1 MNYQLVKNTEWK
13 EVEINGEYK
22 DIPSDW
28 SIFKLSSLVKRSI
41 TKGTTPTTIGF
52 SFLDKGDVKFFK
64 VEHLKEDKI
73 LPTNIF
79 INNQC
84 NEKMKRSQLEEND
97 LLFSIAGTIGN
108 VAKVKKDDLPAN
120 INQAIAI
127 IRFKNINDLD
137 YTKFYI
143 KNYVEKITKNTLTGV
158 IPNFNLEM
166 LENIEIRYP
175 NKEQSTIASILSH
188 QESIIQDIESLI
200 SKHESRFQY
209 LSDELLSGRLRVKEV
224 DGQTVLYKNPEDN
237 WKEVEING
245 EIKEIPKDWGVFTL
259 KDFGFVK
266 TSSVDKKI
274 KEGEQIV
281 NLFNYMD
288 VYRSTTKLVDSNIK
302 FTKTS
307 IKPHVL
313 EENYI
318 RKGDVFFTPSSETED
333 DIGYSATAI
342 EDIPNA
348 VYSYHLIRFRPTKK
362 LLDERFSGKLF
373 NTKLCR
379 DYFTE
384 KCNGLTRMTLKK
396 GDFEELQIY
405 FPTDLLEQNTIY
417 SVIHNQEKMIE
428 YQKSLWDKEK
438 QKFNWLLDNLLS
450 GKYLIKE

>member
-1 MNYQLVKNTEWK
+1 MSNYQLIKNTEWK
-13 EVEINGEYK
+13 EVEINGELK
-22 DIPSDW
+22 EIPSDW

-166 LENIEIRYP
+166 LENIEIPYP
-175 NKEQSTIASILSH
+175 NKEQSAIASILSE
-188 QESIIQDIESLI
+188 QESVIENIEQLIQ
-200 SKHESRFQY
+200 KYESRFQY
-209 LSDELLSGRLRVKEV
+209 LSDELLSGRLRVKEL
-224 DGQTVLYKNPEDN
+224 DGEMVLYKNPDDN

-245 EIKEIPKDWGVFTL
+245 EMKEIPSDWENSTPKKLNFSIKTGKKDANAAKENGKYPFFTCSSNEILSIDTYVFDTEAILISGNGSTL
-259 KDFGFVK
+259 
-266 TSSVDKKI
+266 
-274 KEGEQIV
+274 GEVRYYKGKFDAYQRTYVI
-281 NLFNYMD
+281 D
-288 VYRSTTKLVDSNIK
+288 NIK
-302 FTKTS
+302 NIFYMNLYFKKYFRESLNIIGGS
-307 IKPHVL
+307 IPFIKL
-313 EENYI
+313 GDIENFNI
-318 RKGDVFFTPSSETED
+318 L
-333 DIGYSATAI
+333 
-342 EDIPNA
+342 IPKENEI
-348 VYSYHLIRFRPTKK
+348 SLIVSILTQQEN
-362 LLDERFSGKLF
+362 LIDEQKQ
-373 NTKLCR
+373 
-379 DYFTE
+379 
-384 KCNGLTRMTLKK
+384 M
-396 GDFEELQIY
+396 LQ
-405 FPTDLLEQNTIY
+405 Q
-417 SVIHNQEKMIE
+417 
-428 YQKSLWDKEK
+428 EK
-438 QKFNWLLDNLLS
+438 QKFNWFLDNLLS
-450 GKYLIKE
+450 GKYLIKEN

>member
-1 MNYQLVKNTEWK
+1 MNNYKLVKNTEWK
-13 EVEINGEYK
+13 DVEINGEDKEIPVGWNVCSVEESIEMEKNIKNSQIPNSSILNNGTIPVVGQEVEFISGYTNSIKPLIATTKNPTIIFGDHSCTLKFITFNYVLGGDGTKVFKGNDKTKTNFLFYAIKNLNFNTDGYK
-22 DIPSDW
+22 RHF
-28 SIFKLSSLVKRSI
+28 SI
-41 TKGTTPTTIGF
+41 
-52 SFLDKGDVKFFK
+52 
-64 VEHLKEDKI
+64 LKEKLI
-73 LPTNIF
+73 NIPPL
-79 INNQC
+79 
-84 NEKMKRSQLEEND
+84 SQ
-97 LLFSIAGTIGN
+97 
-108 VAKVKKDDLPAN
+108 
-120 INQAIAI
+120 
-127 IRFKNINDLD
+127 
-137 YTKFYI
+137 
-143 KNYVEKITKNTLTGV
+143 
-158 IPNFNLEM
+158 
-166 LENIEIRYP
+166 
-175 NKEQSTIASILSH
+175 QSTIASILSH

-245 EIKEIPKDWGVFTL
+245 EMKEIPKDWEVFTL